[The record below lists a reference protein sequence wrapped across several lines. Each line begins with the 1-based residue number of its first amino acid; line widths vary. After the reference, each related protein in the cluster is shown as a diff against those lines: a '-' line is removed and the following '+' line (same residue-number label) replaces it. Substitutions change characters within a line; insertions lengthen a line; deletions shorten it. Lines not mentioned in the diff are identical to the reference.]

1 MSRWCSECAYKKY
14 RPCNRTCIVFGKD
27 FDELA
32 ELVIQFQDE
41 IASLQNTLK
50 IESTSAIR
58 CLEKINEALDAEGEI
73 DRYETR

>member
-32 ELVIQFQDE
+32 ELVIQFQEE
-41 IASLQNTLK
+41 IVSLQNTLK

-58 CLEKINEALDAEGEI
+58 CLEKINEALNAEGEI
-73 DRYETR
+73 NRYETR

>member
-32 ELVIQFQDE
+32 KLVIQFQEE

-50 IESTSAIR
+50 IESTSAIK
-58 CLEKINEALDAEGEI
+58 CLEKINEALNAEGEI
-73 DRYETR
+73 NRYETR